1 MIKSAKAIIV
11 VQTPLGGAHNIGMN
25 ASLQEK
31 LGAEGVIKLVR
42 GDIRKNL
49 NVELLSLEGDIGKEL
64 RISPAVARQFSLMD
78 SDQVILSFNRQTK
91 ILRLREVNAK

>member
-31 LGAEGVIKLVR
+31 LGAEGIIKLVR
-42 GDIRKNL
+42 GAIRINL
-49 NVELLSLEGDIGKEL
+49 EVELLSLEGDIGKEL
-64 RISPAVARQFSLMD
+64 RISPAVAERFNLMD
-78 SDQVILSFNRQTK
+78 SDKVILSFNRQTK
-91 ILRLREVNAK
+91 ILRLREFDAK